1 MNEHSQLQRID
12 AQIAM
17 LEQKVQA
24 LLDGIEVAIEEMP
37 PKERVNIAVKLAALC
52 QRYMVLRQR
61 YEQEEQTASRNIA
74 LQKLMQQMRG
84 ELPEESSDWNS

>member
-1 MNEHSQLQRID
+1 MNEHSQLQRLD
-12 AQIAM
+12 AQISM

-37 PKERVNIAVKLAALC
+37 LKERVNIAVKLAALC

-61 YEQEEQTASRNIA
+61 YEKEEESSSRNNI

-84 ELPEESSDWNS
+84 ELPEDSSDSGS

>member
-1 MNEHSQLQRID
+1 MNQHSQLQRLD

-17 LEQKVQA
+17 LEQTVQA

-37 PKERVNIAVKLAALC
+37 LKERVNIAVKLAALC

-61 YEQEEQTASRNIA
+61 YEKEEESSSRNII

-84 ELPEESSDWNS
+84 ELPEDSSDSGS